1 MNMRI
6 GGLASGMDIDQLVS
20 DLMKA
25 ERIPLDKLNQRKT
38 YLEWQRDDYREM
50 NKLLQE
56 LDNLIFNGIGRQA
69 SFIQKT
75 VSSSN
80 PDAVSIRNIN
90 SVTDFSG
97 SLQIHQI
104 AKAASMYSKQA
115 VSIDPNEPLSNYVTG
130 TQKIRIQ
137 AIDKNGQLQ
146 DTAEE
151 WYELEFDPADYTLN
165 SLLKKI
171 NDESGV
177 NAFYDPVTQRVSITA
192 KNTGNIEKA
201 NPADPAEPSEIV
213 LTDLTGSF
221 LQGTLNLDLNN
232 VAAAGNGVGTHGAN
246 ASFTYNGLTTTR
258 PSNTVQINGFELTL
272 KKPTA
277 AGEEISFSA
286 TPDVD
291 KIVDTIV
298 KFVDKYNEIIE
309 KIHAETNEKKYRDYP
324 PLTDEQKEAMEEK
337 EIGLWEEKA
346 RSGTLYRDSIIE
358 SGLTQMRQALS
369 NPVSGLMNFDQLS
382 EIGITTT
389 SNYLDNGK
397 LTIDEDKLREAIS
410 EDPNSVYQLFN
421 KDGSSSSTQGIA
433 DRLRDSIK
441 NTIQSI
447 EKKAGKTTSTNEM
460 FSIGKTLDDL
470 DDRISNFEQRLIQIE
485 DRYWRQFSA
494 MEQAI
499 QRSNEQTMFL
509 MNQFGGGSY

>member
-6 GGLASGMDIDQLVS
+6 GGLASGMDIDQLVK

-25 ERIPLDKLNQRKT
+25 ERMPLDKLTQRKT
-38 YLEWQRDDYREM
+38 YLEWQRDDYRAM

-56 LDNLIFNGIGRQA
+56 LDDLIFNGIGRQA

-97 SLQIHQI
+97 SLQVHQI

-115 VSIDPNEPLSNYVTG
+115 VNIDPNKPLSNYVTG

-137 AIDKNGQLQ
+137 AIDENGKLE

-151 WYELEFDPADYTLN
+151 WYELEFNPSDYTLN

-171 NDESGV
+171 NNESGV
-177 NAFYDPVTQRVSITA
+177 NTFFDPVTQRVSITA
-192 KNTGNIEKA
+192 KNTGNIE
-201 NPADPAEPSEIV
+201 NPNVSYEPSEIV
-213 LTDLTGSF
+213 LTDLTGNF
-221 LQGTLNLDLNN
+221 LQGTLALDWKNAI
-232 VAAAGNGVGTHGAN
+232 AADNGVGTHGVN

-258 PSNTVQINGFELTL
+258 STNTFQINGFELTL

-277 AGEEISFSA
+277 AGEEITFSSA
-286 TPDVD
+286 PDVD

-298 KFVDKYNEIIE
+298 KFVDKYNEVIE
-309 KIHAETNEKKYRDYP
+309 KIHAETNEKKFRDYP

-337 EIGLWEEKA
+337 EIELWEERA
-346 RSGTLYRDSIIE
+346 RSGTLYRDSILE
-358 SGLTQMRQALS
+358 GGLTQMRQALS
-369 NPVSGLMNFDQLS
+369 NPVSGLLSFDQLS

-410 EDPNSVYQLFN
+410 KDPNAVYQLFN

-447 EKKAGKTTSTNEM
+447 EEKAGKATSTNKM

-470 DDRISNFEQRLIQIE
+470 DDRISDFERRLIEIE
-485 DRYWRQFSA
+485 DRYWRQFSV

-499 QRSNEQTMFL
+499 QRTNQQTMFL